1 MRTSSILLVTS
12 AVAAAMSV
20 GHAQTTAGTSAT
32 IVVPVIAQTPS
43 FGSEVMVYNP
53 NGGAITVT
61 PVFYD
66 AQNTGSPGPKPCTS
80 LSIGAN
86 VTRTFTLPAQCA
98 LPAGSNFGLLV
109 LSETTGTNRFYGYAR
124 TQTPQGVGFST
135 EGFPIENFND
145 QLQHAIGLK
154 RVAASGGL
162 PANQTNCFV
171 ATLGDGVSYELRLF
185 DGTTNVQL
193 GSTLSGSLAAF
204 QQYRY
209 LDVFALAGVAA
220 GDKTNVRAQF
230 TNLTGNKKKLIGFCT
245 VQENTTFSADFRI
258 AKSYGGTPQ
267 NAFVQG
273 GNSFGTTGLL
283 GTNDNQPLEIR
294 VNGQRVARY
303 EPSVSSP
310 NAITGHP
317 NNGGDSALSG
327 QMIGGGG
334 TAGDSCFDSQSGL
347 NNRSC
352 ANRSTADFT
361 TIAGGYS
368 NAAIG
373 FAAVVSGGEGNT
385 ASGVEAV
392 VAGGS
397 GNTASGRW
405 NAIGGGAANNAS
417 AEFTTV
423 AGGHSNIASLDFASV
438 GGGEDNVASGGRAT
452 VAGGTSNTASN
463 SVSTVGGGISNTA
476 SGPGA
481 TVAGGSQNAA
491 SGAFATVGGGS
502 GNVADGP
509 YSMVPGGLSSV
520 AFMSYSFAAG
530 RRAKATTVGSF
541 IWADSQNFDFQP
553 SVNNFFGARA
563 TGGVGFTVAI
573 NPANGAVSQYCN
585 LLPGVVSWQ
594 CTSDRNAKE
603 NFVAVDSKKVLEQ
616 LVAMPLSTWNFKGA
630 DPAVR
635 LLGPTAQDFK
645 AAFGLGNDDKSIIAT
660 NLHGVALAAI
670 QGLNAIVEAN
680 EANVKAL
687 LADKDEEI
695 RAQRRELATL
705 RERVAELEDL
715 RLNIAS
721 IEATLRTL
729 RAAAANSPADATVA
743 AR

>member
-1 MRTSSILLVTS
+1 MEVNMRTSSILLVTF

-86 VTRTFTLPAQCA
+86 VTRTFTLAAQCA

-273 GNSFGTTGLL
+273 GNAFGTTALL
-283 GTNDNQPLEIR
+283 GTTDNQPLDINVGGER
-294 VNGQRVARY
+294 VMRY
-303 EPSVSSP
+303 EPDPTSP
-310 NAITGHP
+310 NV
-317 NNGGDSALSG
+317 
-327 QMIGGGG
+327 IGGH
-334 TAGDSCFDSQSGL
+334 A
-347 NNRSC
+347 
-352 ANRSTADFT
+352 ANTIADASFGQ
-361 TIAGGYS
+361 TIAGG
-368 NAAIG
+368 
-373 FAAVVSGGEGNT
+373 
-385 ASGVEAV
+385 
-392 VAGGS
+392 
-397 GNTASGRW
+397 
-405 NAIGGGAANNAS
+405 GANGPGTCS
-417 AEFTTV
+417 ATT
-423 AGGHSNIASLDFASV
+423 
-438 GGGEDNVASGGRAT
+438 R
-452 VAGGTSNTASN
+452 GGT
-463 SVSTVGGGISNTA
+463 VSCTNAT
-476 SGPGA
+476 GA
-481 TVAGGSQNAA
+481 N
-491 SGAFATVGGGS
+491 FATVGGGS
-502 GNVADGP
+502 ANLASGDSATIAGGALNAASSLYATVGGGVANVA
-509 YSMVPGGLSSV
+509 SNLFATVGGGSSNV
-520 AFMSYSFAAG
+520 ASGSNATIAGGSLNTATGSAATIAGGSSNAAG
-530 RRAKATTVGSF
+530 G
-541 IWADSQNFDFQP
+541 
-553 SVNNFFGARA
+553 
-563 TGGVGFTVAI
+563 
-573 NPANGAVSQYCN
+573 
-585 LLPGVVSWQ
+585 
-594 CTSDRNAKE
+594 
-603 NFVAVDSKKVLEQ
+603 
-616 LVAMPLSTWNFKGA
+616 
-630 DPAVR
+630 
-635 LLGPTAQDFK
+635 
-645 AAFGLGNDDKSIIAT
+645 
-660 NLHGVALAAI
+660 
-670 QGLNAIVEAN
+670 
-680 EANVKAL
+680 
-687 LADKDEEI
+687 
-695 RAQRRELATL
+695 
-705 RERVAELEDL
+705 
-715 RLNIAS
+715 
-721 IEATLRTL
+721 
-729 RAAAANSPADATVA
+729 
-743 AR
+743 